1 MKKRLAIGWTSLLI
15 MSVGLIVSAQS
26 TSQRGQTATT
36 VPTPRP
42 AAAPAYEAQKAI
54 LNDYCIECHNKT
66 GKTAGLAIDELNIAR
81 VGDNV
86 QEWEK
91 IVKKLRAGMMPP
103 AGQERPDK
111 QTYTAL
117 ITWLENELDRSAKPF
132 MPPPGVHRLNRTE
145 YANAIKDL
153 LDLNI
158 DPAQYLP
165 SDDSTRGFDNIAS
178 ALTVSSTLVDS
189 WVSAA
194 GKISRLAIG
203 DPATPSLK
211 VYRAPEDLT
220 QNYYVP
226 GLPLGTRGG
235 LLITHIFPSD
245 GEYTLLVES
254 VFGDNMAGGNFGSVP
269 CEKIE
274 VLLDRERL
282 GLIDWAAGR
291 GGGNAN
297 CAGGNQ
303 RGGGAQGGGAQAG
316 AQGGRGQQA
325 AVPAPPAG
333 DQQAAAA
340 NTAGA
345 PTTGG
350 QQQAAAAG
358 DSAAAAGGAGQGGQA
373 GQGQAAQGG
382 QGQGGQGGG
391 RGNGNG
397 MRVRFTTTA
406 GPHQVGVAFL
416 ATNMAPLLDMN
427 KQFLRSTV
435 QTGPTPGFTFYP
447 HVGSVKI
454 EGPFNAKPA
463 KDSPSRQRIFI
474 CRPTSAADE
483 SACARRIVT
492 NLTTQAYRRTATS
505 SDLEL
510 LMNYYQSSR
519 SKEDFD
525 HSIANVLAHLLASP
539 QFLTRTELEPP
550 AVQVGQSYVVSDA
563 ELASRLSFFLWS
575 RGPDKT
581 LRDLAAQKKLSDPVV
596 FDQQVRRMLKDPRAE
611 ALTTNFAGQ
620 WLNLRGLDATSPL
633 PMIYPDFDDP
643 LRQAMRR
650 EVEMLFDSIRTE
662 DRNIVDLLT
671 ADYTFVNERLAK
683 HYGVPYIYGSQ
694 FRRIALGP
702 DMDVRKGLLGK
713 GAILATTSKPERN
726 SPVTRGKWIIST
738 LLGVPPPDPP
748 PNVPPLMPKPSDS
761 RGNAKALSMRQSML
775 DHRVREDCI
784 RCHALMDPIGFTL
797 ENFDAIALWRTEDAG
812 EKILASEVMYDG
824 TKVEGPAGLRKWIL
838 GYQDQY
844 VRVATEKLLTYA
856 LGRGVEA
863 QDMPLVRKIVRD
875 ASRSNYRFSSLVLGV
890 AKSEPFRKNMKL
902 QQTSIETG
910 GRKEGN

>member
-1 MKKRLAIGWTSLLI
+1 MNKRVIIGGTALLV
-15 MSVGLIVSAQS
+15 MLGLVVQGQS
-26 TSQRGQTATT
+26 TGQRGAS
-36 VPTPRP
+36 PSTPAARP
-42 AAAPAYEAQKAI
+42 ATPAYQAQQAV
-54 LNDYCIECHNKT
+54 LDEYCVECHNKT
-66 GKTAGLAIDELNIAR
+66 AKTAGLAIDTLNIAR

-86 QEWEK
+86 VEWEK
-91 IVKKLRAGMMPP
+91 IVRKLRAGMMPP
-103 AGQERPDK
+103 AGQERPDN
-111 QTYTAL
+111 QTYMAL
-117 ITWLENELDRSAKPF
+117 VTWLENELDRTAKPY

-153 LDLNI
+153 LDLQV
-158 DPAQYLP
+158 DPSQYLP

-203 DPATPSLK
+203 DPATPALK

-220 QNYYVP
+220 QNYPVQ

-235 LLITHIFPSD
+235 MLITHIFPSD
-245 GEYTLLVES
+245 GEYTLIVES

-274 VLLDRERL
+274 VLLDRERVQL
-282 GLIDWAAGR
+282 LDWASGR
-291 GGGNAN
+291 GGGGGAN
-297 CAGGNQ
+297 CGGAQ
-303 RGGGAQGGGAQAG
+303 RGGQGAGGQGGGGQG
-316 AQGGRGQQA
+316 ARG
-325 AVPAPPAG
+325 
-333 DQQAAAA
+333 QAAAA
-340 NTAGA
+340 PVA
-345 PTTGG
+345 PAPE
-350 QQQAAAAG
+350 QAAGNRGGAAENAT
-358 DSAAAAGGAGQGGQA
+358 AAAAGGGQNGG
-373 GQGQAAQGG
+373 
-382 QGQGGQGGG
+382 GGG
-391 RGNGNG
+391 RGNGGG

-406 GPHQVGVAFL
+406 GPHEIGVTFL
-416 ATNMAPLLDMN
+416 ATNGAPLLDMN

-447 HVGSVKI
+447 HIGSVKI
-454 EGPFNAKPA
+454 DGPYNAKQA
-463 KDSPSRQRIFI
+463 TDSPSRRKIFI
-474 CRPTSAADE
+474 CKPTGKADE
-483 SACARRIVT
+483 AACARRIVT
-492 NLTTQAYRRTATS
+492 NLAAQAYRRTATA

-519 SKEDFD
+519 SNEDFD
-525 HSIANVLAHLLASP
+525 HSIANVLAHILASP
-539 QFLTRTELEPP
+539 QFLTRTESEP
-550 AVQVGQSYVVSDA
+550 ATIAAGQTYAISDA
-563 ELASRLSFFLWS
+563 DLASRLSFFLWS

-581 LRDLAAQKKLSDPVV
+581 LMDLAAQKKLSDPVILE
-596 FDQQVRRMLKDPRAE
+596 QQVRRMLADPRAE

-633 PMIYPDFDDP
+633 PMLYPDFDDP

-683 HYGVPYIYGSQ
+683 HYGLKYIYGSQ
-694 FRRIALGP
+694 FRRVELGP
-702 DMDVRKGLLGK
+702 DMEVRKGLLGK
-713 GAILATTSKPERN
+713 GAVLATTAKPERN

-748 PNVPPLMPKPSDS
+748 PNVPPLMPKPADS

-784 RCHALMDPIGFTL
+784 RCHSLMDPIGFTL
-797 ENFDAIALWRTEDAG
+797 ENFDAIGLWRTEDAG
-812 EKILASEVMYDG
+812 EKILASETMYDG
-824 TKVEGPAGLRKWIL
+824 QKVEGPAGLRKWIL
-838 GYQDQY
+838 GYSDQY
-844 VRVATEKLLTYA
+844 VRVATEKLLTYG
-856 LGRGVEA
+856 LGRGVEP

-875 ASRSNYRFSSLVLGV
+875 ASRNNYRFSSLVLGV
-890 AKSEPFRKNMKL
+890 VKSEPFRKNMKI
-902 QQTSIETG
+902 QQTSIGTG
-910 GRKEGN
+910 SSKEGN

>member
-1 MKKRLAIGWTSLLI
+1 MKKRLLGLSLAVIAVLAL
-15 MSVGLIVSAQS
+15 VFVVYGQAP
-26 TSQRGQTATT
+26 QRTAAT
-36 VPTPRP
+36 
-42 AAAPAYEAQKAI
+42 APAPPSPQAIAAQQAV
-54 LNDYCIECHNKT
+54 LDEYCMECHNNT
-66 GKTAGLAIDELNIAR
+66 SRTANLSIEGLDLSR
-81 VGDNV
+81 VSEHRT
-86 QEWEK
+86 EWEK

-103 AGQERPDK
+103 AGQERPDNT
-111 QTYTAL
+111 TYKGL
-117 ITWLENELDRSAKPF
+117 ITWLENELDRTAKPF
-132 MPPPGVHRLNRTE
+132 MPAPGVHRLNRTE
-145 YANAIKDL
+145 YANAIKDM

-158 DPAQYLP
+158 DPSQYLP

-203 DPATPSLK
+203 DPATQSLK

-220 QNYYVP
+220 QNYHVE
-226 GLPLGTRGG
+226 GLPFGTRGG
-235 LLITHIFPSD
+235 MVFTHIFPSD

-274 VLLDRERL
+274 VLLDGERL
-282 GLIDWAAGR
+282 QLINWAAGR
-291 GGGNAN
+291 GGAGN
-297 CAGGNQ
+297 CAG
-303 RGGGAQGGGAQAG
+303 QGGTQQAG
-316 AQGGRGQQA
+316 GQAARGQQA
-325 AVPAPPAG
+325 GAAAQTAQAGQQPAP
-333 DQQAAAA
+333 DDAAAA
-340 NTAGA
+340 NAGGQGVGGRGNAAGQQAGA
-345 PTTGG
+345 N
-350 QQQAAAAG
+350 AG
-358 DSAAAAGGAGQGGQA
+358 DNAAAGGAGA
-373 GQGQAAQGG
+373 
-382 QGQGGQGGG
+382 GGG
-391 RGNGNG
+391 RGGTP

-406 GPHQVGVAFL
+406 GPHEVGVTFL

-435 QTGPTPGFTFYP
+435 QTGPTPGFTFFP

-463 KDSPSRQRIFI
+463 TDSPSRRKIFV
-474 CRPTSAADE
+474 CRPTGKADE
-483 SACARRIVT
+483 AACARRIVS
-492 NLTTQAYRRTATS
+492 NLTTQAYRRTATAN
-505 SDLEL
+505 DLEL
-510 LMNYYQSSR
+510 LMNHYQASR
-519 SKEDFD
+519 STEDFD
-525 HSIANVLAHLLASP
+525 HAIANVLAHLLASP
-539 QFLTRTELEPP
+539 QFLTRTELEPST
-550 AVQVGQSYVVSDA
+550 VTVGQTYTISDV

-581 LRDLAAQKKLSDPVV
+581 LMDLAAQKRLSDPVV
-596 FDQQVRRMLKDPRAE
+596 LDQQVRRMLKDSRAT

-662 DRNIVDLLT
+662 DRSIVDLLT

-683 HYGVPYIYGSQ
+683 HYGVPNIYGSR
-694 FRRIALGP
+694 FRRITLGP
-702 DMDVRKGLLGK
+702 DMDMRKGLLGK
-713 GAILATTSKPERN
+713 GAVLATTAKPERN
-726 SPVTRGKWIIST
+726 SPVTRGKWILST

-761 RGNAKALSMRQSML
+761 RGNAKALSMRQNMI

-797 ENFDAIALWRTEDAG
+797 ENFDAIALWRTDDAG
-812 EKILASEVMYDG
+812 EKILASEVVYDG
-824 TKVEGPAGLRKWIL
+824 TKVEGPAGLRKWVL
-838 GYQDQY
+838 GYSDQY
-844 VRVATEKLLTYA
+844 VRVATERLLTYA

-863 QDMPLVRKIVRD
+863 EDMPLVRKIVRD
-875 ASRSNYRFSSLVLGV
+875 AARSNYSFSSLVLGV

-902 QQTSIETG
+902 QTSMETSASH
-910 GRKEGN
+910 KEGN

>member
-1 MKKRLAIGWTSLLI
+1 MAGTALSMVLA
-15 MSVGLIVSAQS
+15 VS
-26 TSQRGQTATT
+26 GQTPQRTAQ
-36 VPTPRP
+36 PG
-42 AAAPAYEAQKAI
+42 AAPAAKAVAAQQAI
-54 LNDYCIECHNKT
+54 FDEYCMECHSKSARN
-66 GKTAGLAIDELNIAR
+66 GNLSIEDLNLS
-81 VGDNV
+81 NV
-86 QEWEK
+86 ADHRKEWEK

-111 QTYTAL
+111 DTYTGL
-117 ITWLENELDRSAKPF
+117 IVWLENELDRTAKPY

-158 DPAQYLP
+158 DPSQYLP

-189 WVSAA
+189 WISAA
-194 GKISRLAIG
+194 GKISRIAIG

-220 QNYYVP
+220 QNYAVP

-235 LLITHIFPSD
+235 MLLTHIFPSD

-274 VLLDRERL
+274 VLLDKERL
-282 GLIDWAAGR
+282 QLIDWAAGR
-291 GGGNAN
+291 GGGGN
-297 CAGGNQ
+297 CGGQGGAQ
-303 RGGGAQGGGAQAG
+303 RGGGQGFGGQGGGQGGRGQQGAPAAGAPASEQAAAAEPAAGQDGQGRGNRGGDQSGAPAGDNAAVAAGGAQGGG
-316 AQGGRGQQA
+316 QG
-325 AVPAPPAG
+325 
-333 DQQAAAA
+333 
-340 NTAGA
+340 
-345 PTTGG
+345 
-350 QQQAAAAG
+350 
-358 DSAAAAGGAGQGGQA
+358 GQGGQ
-373 GQGQAAQGG
+373 GAQGG
-382 QGQGGQGGG
+382 QGG
-391 RGNGNG
+391 RGNNGAG

-406 GPHQVGVAFL
+406 GPHEVGVTFL

-435 QTGPTPGFTFYP
+435 QTGPTPGFTFFP

-463 KDSPSRQRIFI
+463 KDSPSRRKIFI
-474 CRPTSAADE
+474 CKPTGKADE
-483 SACARRIVT
+483 TACARRIVT
-492 NLTTQAYRRTATS
+492 NLTTQAFRRTATS
-505 SDLEL
+505 TDLEL
-510 LMNYYQSSR
+510 LMDNYQSSR
-519 SKEDFD
+519 AKLDFD
-525 HSIANVLAHLLASP
+525 HAIADVLAHLLASP
-539 QFLTRTELEPP
+539 QFLTRTEFEP
-550 AVQVGQSYVVSDA
+550 ATATVGQSYSISDA

-581 LRDLAAQKKLSDPVV
+581 LMDLAAQKKLSDPVIL
-596 FDQQVRRMLKDPRAE
+596 DQQIRRMLKDSRAE

-633 PMIYPDFDDP
+633 PMLYPDFDDP

-662 DRNIVDLLT
+662 DRNIIDLLS

-694 FRRIALGP
+694 FRRINLGP
-702 DMDVRKGLLGK
+702 EMEVRKGLLGK
-713 GAILATTSKPERN
+713 GAVLATTAKPERN

-748 PNVPPLMPKPSDS
+748 ADVPVLMPKPSDS
-761 RGNAKALSMRQSML
+761 RGNAKASSMRQTML

-812 EKILASEVMYDG
+812 EKILATEVMYDG
-824 TKVEGPAGLRKWIL
+824 TKVEGPAGLRKWLL
-838 GYQDQY
+838 GYSDQY

-856 LGRGVEA
+856 LGRGIEPE
-863 QDMPLVRKIVRD
+863 DMPLVRKIVRD
-875 ASRSNYRFSSLVLGV
+875 ASRNNYRFSSLVLGV
-890 AKSEPFRKNMKL
+890 AKSDPFRKNMKL
-902 QQTSIETG
+902 QQTSIDTG
-910 GRKEGN
+910 SRKEGN

>member
-1 MKKRLAIGWTSLLI
+1 MNKRFIVGGTALLFMLA
-15 MSVGLIVSAQS
+15 GLIVQ
-26 TSQRGQTATT
+26 GQTAGQRGAGTNASA
-36 VPTPRP
+36 PRSV
-42 AAAPAYEAQKAI
+42 AAPAYQAQQTV
-54 LNDYCIECHNKT
+54 LNDYCVECHNKT
-66 GKTAGLAIDELNIAR
+66 AKTAGLAIDTLNIAR
-81 VGDNV
+81 VSDNV

-91 IVKKLRAGMMPP
+91 IVRKLRAGMMPP

-111 QTYTAL
+111 ETYMAL
-117 ITWLENELDRSAKPF
+117 ITWLENELDRTAKPY

-153 LDLNI
+153 LDLQV
-158 DPAQYLP
+158 DPSQYLP
-165 SDDSTRGFDNIAS
+165 SDDSTRGFDNVAS

-203 DPATPSLK
+203 DPATPALK

-220 QNYYVP
+220 QNYPVQ

-282 GLIDWAAGR
+282 QLLDWTSGR
-291 GGGNAN
+291 GGGNNAN
-297 CAGGNQ
+297 CGGAQ
-303 RGGGAQGGGAQAG
+303 RGGGAQGA
-316 AQGGRGQQA
+316 RGQANALPA
-325 AVPAPPAG
+325 APGAE
-333 DQQAAAA
+333 QAAAA
-340 NTAGA
+340 TAQGA
-345 PTTGG
+345 RGGNQGGAGDTPAVAATTGAQG
-350 QQQAAAAG
+350 
-358 DSAAAAGGAGQGGQA
+358 GGAGQGG
-373 GQGQAAQGG
+373 GGG
-382 QGQGGQGGG
+382 QGAGGG
-391 RGNGNG
+391 RGNGGGG
-397 MRVRFTTTA
+397 MRVKFSTTA
-406 GPHQVGVAFL
+406 GPHEVGVTFL
-416 ATNMAPLLDMN
+416 ATNNAPLLDMN

-447 HVGSVKI
+447 HIGSIKI
-454 EGPFNAKPA
+454 DGPFNAKPA
-463 KDSPSRQRIFI
+463 TDSPSRRKIFI
-474 CRPTSAADE
+474 CKPTGAADE
-483 SACARRIVT
+483 SACARKIVT
-492 NLTTQAYRRTATS
+492 NLASQAYRRTATS
-505 SDLEL
+505 ADLES
-510 LMNYYQSSR
+510 LMNYYQGSR
-519 SKEDFD
+519 SNGDFD
-525 HSIANVLAHLLASP
+525 HAIANVLAHILASP
-539 QFLTRTELEPP
+539 QFLTRTEFEPSTIP
-550 AVQVGQSYVVSDA
+550 AGQSYAISDA

-581 LRDLAAQKKLSDPVV
+581 LMDLAAQKKLNDPVILE
-596 FDQQVRRMLKDPRAE
+596 QQVRRMLSDPRAE

-633 PMIYPDFDDP
+633 PMLYPDFDDP

-683 HYGVPYIYGSQ
+683 HYGLKYIYGSQ
-694 FRRIALGP
+694 FRRINIGP

-713 GAILATTSKPERN
+713 GAVLATTSKPERN

-775 DHRVREDCI
+775 DHRVRQDCI
-784 RCHALMDPIGFTL
+784 QCHALMDPIGFTL
-797 ENFDAIALWRTEDAG
+797 ENFDAIGLWRTEDAG

-824 TKVEGPAGLRKWIL
+824 TKVEGPAGLRNWVL
-838 GYQDQY
+838 GYSDQY
-844 VRVATEKLLTYA
+844 VRVATEKMLTYA
-856 LGRGVEA
+856 LGRGAEPE
-863 QDMPLVRKIVRD
+863 DMPLIRKIVKD
-875 ASRSNYRFSSLVLGV
+875 ASRNNYRFSSLVLGV
-890 AKSEPFRKNMKL
+890 VKSEPFRKNMKL
-902 QQTSIETG
+902 QQTSIGTG
-910 GRKEGN
+910 SRKEGN

>member
-1 MKKRLAIGWTSLLI
+1 MKKRLAIGWTALLI
-15 MSVGLIVSAQS
+15 MSAGLMVL
-26 TSQRGQTATT
+26 GQTAGQRGRASTAST
-36 VPTPRP
+36 VAPSPKPTAP
-42 AAAPAYEAQKAI
+42 PAYEAHKTV
-54 LNDYCIECHNKT
+54 LNDYCVECHNKK
-66 GKTAGLAIDELNIAR
+66 GKTAGLAIDELNIAK
-81 VGDNV
+81 VGENV

-91 IVKKLRAGMMPP
+91 IVRKLRAGMMPP
-103 AGQERPDK
+103 ADQERPDK
-111 QTYTAL
+111 ATYTAL
-117 ITWLENELDRSAKPF
+117 ITWLENELDKAAKPF

-158 DPAQYLP
+158 DPSQYLP

-220 QNYYVP
+220 QNYPVP

-235 LLITHIFPSD
+235 MLITHIFPSD

-282 GLIDWAAGR
+282 SLIDWAAGR
-291 GGGNAN
+291 GGG
-297 CAGGNQ
+297 GGNCGGGQGGAQ
-303 RGGGAQGGGAQAG
+303 RGGG
-316 AQGGRGQQA
+316 QGGRGQQGA
-325 AVPAPPAG
+325 NAVPTPPAGAAGTAEGQAAGARGETTGQQAAPPAG
-333 DQQAAAA
+333 DNATATGGAAAQAGQTGQAAA
-340 NTAGA
+340 
-345 PTTGG
+345 
-350 QQQAAAAG
+350 
-358 DSAAAAGGAGQGGQA
+358 
-373 GQGQAAQGG
+373 QGQAAQG
-382 QGQGGQGGG
+382 QN
-391 RGNGNG
+391 RGNGGG

-406 GPHQVGVAFL
+406 GPHEVGVTFL

-427 KQFLRSTV
+427 RQFLRSTV

-463 KDSPSRQRIFI
+463 TDSPSRRKIFI
-474 CRPTSAADE
+474 CKPTSKADE
-483 SACARRIVT
+483 TACARRIVS
-492 NLTTQAYRRTATS
+492 NLTTQAYRRNATS
-505 SDLEL
+505 ADLEL
-510 LMNYYQSSR
+510 LMNHYQSSR

-539 QFLTRTELEPP
+539 QFLTRTESEPAS
-550 AVQVGQSYVVSDA
+550 AVAGQSYAINDA

-581 LRDLAAQKKLSDPVV
+581 LMDLAAQKKLSDPVIL
-596 FDQQVRRMLKDPRAE
+596 DQQIRRMLKDPRAE

-633 PMIYPDFDDP
+633 PMLYPDFDDP

-662 DRNIVDLLT
+662 DRSIVDLLT

-694 FRRIALGP
+694 FRRINLGP
-702 DMDVRKGLLGK
+702 DMEVRKGLLGK
-713 GAILATTSKPERN
+713 GAVLATTGKPERN

-748 PNVPPLMPKPSDS
+748 ADVPVLMPKPADS
-761 RGNAKALSMRQSML
+761 RGNAKAISMRKTMI

-797 ENFDAIALWRTEDAG
+797 ENFDAIGLWRTQDAG
-812 EKILASEVMYDG
+812 EQILATEIMYDG
-824 TKVEGPAGLRKWIL
+824 SKVEGPAGLRKWIL
-838 GYQDQY
+838 GYSDQY

-856 LGRGVEA
+856 LGRGVES

-875 ASRSNYRFSSLVLGV
+875 SARNIYRFYSLVLGV

-902 QQTSIETG
+902 QQTSIG
-910 GRKEGN
+910 SGSKEVD

>member
-1 MKKRLAIGWTSLLI
+1 MAGTALSMVLA
-15 MSVGLIVSAQS
+15 VS
-26 TSQRGQTATT
+26 GQTPQRTAQP
-36 VPTPRP
+36 V
-42 AAAPAYEAQKAI
+42 AAPAAKAVAAQQAI
-54 LNDYCIECHNKT
+54 FDEYCMECHSKSARN
-66 GKTAGLAIDELNIAR
+66 GNLSIEDLNLS
-81 VGDNV
+81 NV
-86 QEWEK
+86 ADHRKEWEK

-111 QTYTAL
+111 ETYTGL
-117 ITWLENELDRSAKPF
+117 IVWLENELDRTAKPY

-158 DPAQYLP
+158 DPSQYLP

-189 WVSAA
+189 WISAA
-194 GKISRLAIG
+194 GKISRIAIG

-220 QNYYVP
+220 QNYPVP

-235 LLITHIFPSD
+235 MLLTHIFPSD

-274 VLLDRERL
+274 VLLDKERL
-282 GLIDWAAGR
+282 QLIDWAAGR
-291 GGGNAN
+291 GGGGN
-297 CAGGNQ
+297 CGGQGGAQ
-303 RGGGAQGGGAQAG
+303 RGGGQGGGQVLVREVAG
-316 AQGGRGQQA
+316 NKVLPRRRARRRVSKRRPQNRPRARTGKAAGIAEVSKRVLLPATMQRLRLAAGKAPRAAQGGRG
-325 AVPAPPAG
+325 
-333 DQQAAAA
+333 
-340 NTAGA
+340 NGA
-345 PTTGG
+345 
-350 QQQAAAAG
+350 
-358 DSAAAAGGAGQGGQA
+358 
-373 GQGQAAQGG
+373 
-382 QGQGGQGGG
+382 
-391 RGNGNG
+391 G

-406 GPHQVGVAFL
+406 GPHEVGVTFL

-427 KQFLRSTV
+427 KQFLRTTV
-435 QTGPTPGFTFYP
+435 QTGPTPGFTFFP

-463 KDSPSRQRIFI
+463 TDSPSRRKIFI
-474 CRPTSAADE
+474 CKPTSKADE
-483 SACARRIVT
+483 TACARRIVT
-492 NLTTQAYRRTATS
+492 NLTTQAFRRTATS
-505 SDLEL
+505 ADLEL
-510 LMNYYQSSR
+510 LMDDYQSSR
-519 SKEDFD
+519 AKLDFD
-525 HSIANVLAHLLASP
+525 HAIADVLAHLLASP
-539 QFLTRTELEPP
+539 QFLTRTEFEP
-550 AVQVGQSYVVSDA
+550 ATATVGQSYSISDA

-581 LRDLAAQKKLSDPVV
+581 LMDLAAQKKLSDPVIL
-596 FDQQVRRMLKDPRAE
+596 DQQIRRMLKDSRAE

-633 PMIYPDFDDP
+633 PMLYPDFDDP

-662 DRNIVDLLT
+662 DRNIIDLLS

-694 FRRIALGP
+694 FRRINLGP
-702 DMDVRKGLLGK
+702 EMEVRKGLLGK
-713 GAILATTSKPERN
+713 GAVLATTAKPERN

-748 PNVPPLMPKPSDS
+748 ADVPVLMPKPSDS
-761 RGNAKALSMRQSML
+761 RGNAKASSMRQTML

-812 EKILASEVMYDG
+812 EKILATEVMYDG
-824 TKVEGPAGLRKWIL
+824 TKVEGPAGLRKWLL
-838 GYQDQY
+838 GYSDQY

-856 LGRGVEA
+856 LGRGIEPE
-863 QDMPLVRKIVRD
+863 DMPLVRKIVRD
-875 ASRSNYRFSSLVLGV
+875 ASRNNYRFSSLVLGV
-890 AKSEPFRKNMKL
+890 AKSDPFRKNMKL

-910 GRKEGN
+910 SRKEGN

>member
-1 MKKRLAIGWTSLLI
+1 LL
-15 MSVGLIVSAQS
+15 V
-26 TSQRGQTATT
+26 
-36 VPTPRP
+36 
-42 AAAPAYEAQKAI
+42 
-54 LNDYCIECHNKT
+54 
-66 GKTAGLAIDELNIAR
+66 
-81 VGDNV
+81 
-86 QEWEK
+86 
-91 IVKKLRAGMMPP
+91 
-103 AGQERPDK
+103 
-111 QTYTAL
+111 
-117 ITWLENELDRSAKPF
+117 
-132 MPPPGVHRLNRTE
+132 
-145 YANAIKDL
+145 
-153 LDLNI
+153 
-158 DPAQYLP
+158 
-165 SDDSTRGFDNIAS
+165 
-178 ALTVSSTLVDS
+178 
-189 WVSAA
+189 
-194 GKISRLAIG
+194 
-203 DPATPSLK
+203 
-211 VYRAPEDLT
+211 
-220 QNYYVP
+220 
-226 GLPLGTRGG
+226 
-235 LLITHIFPSD
+235 THIFPSD

-297 CAGGNQ
+297 CGGGNQ
-303 RGGGAQGGGAQAG
+303 RGGGG
-316 AQGGRGQQA
+316 AQGNRGQQGPA
-325 AVPAPPAG
+325 APAAE
-333 DQQAAAA
+333 QAATEAA
-340 NTAGA
+340 APGGQGA
-345 PTTGG
+345 RGTDG
-350 QQQAAAAG
+350 QQQAVAG
-358 DSAAAAGGAGQGGQA
+358 DNPAAAAGAAAQGGQA
-373 GQGQAAQGG
+373 QGG
-382 QGQGGQGGG
+382 QQGQGGQGGG

-406 GPHQVGVAFL
+406 GPHEVGVTFL

-427 KQFLRSTV
+427 RQFLRSTV

-447 HVGSVKI
+447 HVGSLKI
-454 EGPFNAKPA
+454 EGPFNAKAA
-463 KDSPSRQRIFI
+463 KDSPSRQKIFI
-474 CRPTSAADE
+474 CRPASAAE
-483 SACARRIVT
+483 EAACARRIVT

-505 SDLEL
+505 ADLEL
-510 LMNYYQSSR
+510 LMNFYQSSR

-539 QFLTRTELEPP
+539 QFLTRTELEPS
-550 AVQVGQSYVVSDA
+550 AVQVGQSYTVSDA

-581 LRDLAAQKKLSDPVV
+581 LMDLAAQKKLSDPVI

-611 ALTTNFAGQ
+611 ALTTNFVGQ

-633 PMIYPDFDDP
+633 PMLYPDFDDP

-702 DMDVRKGLLGK
+702 DMEVRKGLLGK

-784 RCHALMDPIGFTL
+784 RCHSLMDPIGFTL

-812 EKILASEVMYDG
+812 EKILASEVLYDG

-875 ASRSNYRFSSLVLGV
+875 ASRNNYRFSSLVLGV